1 MKDTNWLTSV
11 PIAHR
16 GLHDNK
22 TLPENSMG
30 AFENAVSHGYGIE
43 FDVYLTLDGKLI
55 IHHDMTL
62 ERSCGKKIKAYKI
75 NSDRLEDY
83 KLMNTDYSI
92 PLLSDL
98 LNLVQGKVP
107 LILEI
112 KATNRVKSTCS
123 AVYEAIKDY
132 PGNISIESFDNRIV
146 DWWHNNHPEYVL
158 GQLYSTINF
167 YRAIQR
173 RLKQYRKV
181 DFLAV
186 GVKNL
191 KEEYFR
197 SVKAQCPEKLIIN
210 WTVRTNEQLQDALEY
225 ADNYIFESNI
235 KSEEYITPP
244 SLTH

>member
-1 MKDTNWLTSV
+1 MKDTSWLVSV

-62 ERSCGKKIKAYKI
+62 KRSCGKNIKAYKI

-98 LNLVQGKVP
+98 LDLVQGKVP
-107 LILEI
+107 LVLEI

-146 DWWHNNHPEYVL
+146 DWWYKNHPEYVL

-173 RLKQYRKV
+173 RLNQYRKV

-191 KEEYFR
+191 KEDYFR
-197 SVKAQCPEKLIIN
+197 LVKAECPEKLIIN
-210 WTVRTNEQLQDALEY
+210 WTVRTEEQLQDALEY

-235 KSEEYITPP
+235 KVDEYITPP

>member
-1 MKDTNWLTSV
+1 MKDTSWLTSV

-16 GLHDNK
+16 GLHDNR

-30 AFENAVSHGYGIE
+30 AFENAVSHGFGIE

-55 IHHDMTL
+55 VHHDMTL
-62 ERSCGKKIKAYKI
+62 KRTCGIKKMSYKI
-75 NSDRLEDY
+75 NGDKLTEY

-98 LNLVQGKVP
+98 LTLVDGKVP

-112 KATNRVKSTCS
+112 KATNRVKSTCL

-132 PGNISIESFDNRIV
+132 TGNICIESFDNRIV
-146 DWWHNNHPEYVL
+146 NWWHKNHPEIVL
-158 GQLYSTINF
+158 GQLYSTIDF

-173 RLKQYRKV
+173 KLKQYLKV

-186 GVKNL
+186 GVKNI
-191 KEEYFR
+191 KDEYFR
-197 SVKAQCPEKLIIN
+197 QIKKLCPEKLIIN
-210 WTVRTNEQLQDALEY
+210 WTVRTQSQLTDALEY

-235 KSEEYITPP
+235 KCDEYITIPT
-244 SLTH
+244 LTQ